1 MAHPFDLNDRVAV
14 VTGAGRGIGREI
26 ARVLSEAGAA
36 VIIAEIDQQSGADAA
51 NELVAAGRDVLA
63 LEVDVADLG
72 SVERMTADALAA
84 FGRIDIVVNNAA
96 LAPANKPVLEDD
108 PENWTKSMRVNLD
121 GVLWCSRAVAP
132 TMLQQG
138 AGSIVNIASMSGV
151 IVNRPQPQAD
161 YNTSKAAVIHLTK
174 SLATEWAEGGVRVNA
189 VSPGYVATE
198 MTKKGAARPGW
209 GDTWISSTPM
219 KRMGTPREVANAV
232 WYLAS
237 DAASFCTGTNL
248 VVDGGY
254 TIW

>member
-1 MAHPFDLNDRVAV
+1 MVHPFDLDDRVAI

-26 ARVLSEAGAA
+26 ARALSEAGAR
-36 VIIAEIDQQSGADAA
+36 VVIAEIDQLTAADAA
-51 NELVAAGRDVLA
+51 AELGAAGRDALA
-63 LEVDVADLG
+63 LQVDVADLG
-72 SVERMTADALAA
+72 SVEKMTADALAA
-84 FGRIDIVVNNAA
+84 FGRIDILVNNAA
-96 LAPANKPVLEDD
+96 LAPANEPVLEAD
-108 PENWTKSMRVNLD
+108 PDNWLRSMRVNLD
-121 GVLWCSRAVAP
+121 GVMWCSRAVAP
-132 TMLQQG
+132 AMIRLG

-161 YNTSKAAVIHLTK
+161 YNASKAAVIHLTK
-174 SLATEWAEGGVRVNA
+174 SLATEWAESGVRVNA
-189 VSPGYVATE
+189 VSPGYIETE
-198 MTKKGAARPGW
+198 MTKKGAARSGW

-237 DAASFCTGTNL
+237 DASTFCTGTNL

>member
-36 VIIAEIDQQSGADAA
+36 VIIAELDQQSGADAA
-51 NELVAAGRDVLA
+51 NEFVAAGRDALA

-72 SVERMTADALAA
+72 SGERMAADALAA

-96 LAPANKPVLEDD
+96 LAPANKPVLEED

-151 IVNRPQPQAD
+151 IVIDRSRKPTTTP
-161 YNTSKAAVIHLTK
+161 
-174 SLATEWAEGGVRVNA
+174 
-189 VSPGYVATE
+189 
-198 MTKKGAARPGW
+198 AR
-209 GDTWISSTPM
+209 
-219 KRMGTPREVANAV
+219 RR
-232 WYLAS
+232 
-237 DAASFCTGTNL
+237 
-248 VVDGGY
+248 
-254 TIW
+254 